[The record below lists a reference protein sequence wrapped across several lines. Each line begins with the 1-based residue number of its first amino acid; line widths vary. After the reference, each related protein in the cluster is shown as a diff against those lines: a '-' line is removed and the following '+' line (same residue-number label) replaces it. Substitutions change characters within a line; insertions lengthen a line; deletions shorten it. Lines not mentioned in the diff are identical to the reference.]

1 MQKHS
6 HYFRDISHLDK
17 IDIYRFC
24 ELFGVTGPLE
34 HALKKI
40 TCAGKRGAKDEI
52 KDLNEAIDS
61 IKRRIEMLE
70 EDEAHLTNHQSNY
83 PLFNR
88 ELIDA
93 TSDFEPEIP

>member
-1 MQKHS
+1 MQKHN
-6 HYFRDISHLDK
+6 HYFRDVSHLDK

-61 IKRRIEMLE
+61 IKRKIEMIE
-70 EDEAHLTNHQSNY
+70 EDLARTYKPTVEPH
-83 PLFNR
+83 
-88 ELIDA
+88 A
-93 TSDFEPEIP
+93 TEPGTD